1 MPTLPEIIKE
11 VMTDQQTDQ
20 VGLSRLAGVT
30 KSAVSQWLSGS
41 TKRLDAEAAF
51 NLQRKTGWSAE
62 YLMLGTGPKK
72 IKASAEGIPKE
83 VAEMVAVMDPAGQYK
98 AKKMIEILND
108 DPPPGNL
115 LL

>member
-1 MPTLPEIIKE
+1 MPTLSEIVKE

-20 VGLSRLAGVT
+20 AGLSRLAGVT

-72 IKASAEGIPKE
+72 MKPGTEGIVKE
-83 VAEMVAVMDPAGQYK
+83 IAEMVAVMEPAAQYR
-98 AKKMIEILND
+98 AKKMLELLLD
-108 DPPPGNL
+108 DPPKDTT
-115 LL
+115 